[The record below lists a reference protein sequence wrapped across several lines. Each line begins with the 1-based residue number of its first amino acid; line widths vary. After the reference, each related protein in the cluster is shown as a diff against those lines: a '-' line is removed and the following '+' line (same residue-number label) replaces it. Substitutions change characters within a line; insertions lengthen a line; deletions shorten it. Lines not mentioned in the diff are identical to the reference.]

1 MNPSNQPISLRR
13 CACIGGGVIGAG
25 WACRMLLNGMD
36 VAVFDPDPATRERT
50 KTILANAERAWQRLY
65 EAPLPPQGA
74 LKFTKTLAEAVEGV
88 QLIQESLPEKLELKR
103 SAYRELEAVAAS
115 DALIASSTS
124 GLTPT
129 DLQEGM
135 QHPQRLLVGHPF
147 QPVYLMPLVE
157 IVGGR
162 RTDPASIERAKAF
175 YGEIGMTPV
184 VIGKEIEAFVA
195 DRLME
200 ALWREALW
208 LIKDGVATAGEIDDI
223 MRLSFGL
230 RWASMG
236 LFQTYHLAGGEA
248 GMRHFLRQFAPCL
261 ALPWT
266 KLTEVPEMDEAF
278 VDQIVE
284 QTEASIGG
292 RTLAK
297 IERLRDDN
305 LVATLQA
312 LQQQDEG
319 RGWGAG
325 AAVNRHRRLL
335 TGRAE
340 TSGRTHEYRTAL
352 SPDWLDHGGRLS
364 DAGCR
369 DIATLAAR
377 AFVSSALHPSSGS
390 GSELSYFS
398 SRATISN
405 RDEGVLQPGNPV
417 HVETRVLSADGH
429 SLQLAQKINSASS
442 ELASIKHVLQP
453 VDPRRQ
459 LICEA
464 PAALIKRL
472 QAMAAAAP
480 PLKSP
485 TGAPA

>member
-1 MNPSNQPISLRR
+1 M
-13 CACIGGGVIGAG
+13 
-25 WACRMLLNGMD
+25 
-36 VAVFDPDPATRERT
+36 
-50 KTILANAERAWQRLY
+50 Y
-65 EAPLPPQGA
+65 EAPLPPRGTLRFA
-74 LKFTKTLAEAVEGV
+74 DTLADAVDGV
-88 QLIQESLPEKLELKR
+88 QLIQENLPEKLDLKR
-103 SAYRELEAVAAS
+103 SAYRELEVVAAS
-115 DALIASSTS
+115 DVLIASSTS
-124 GLTPT
+124 GLTPS

-135 QHPQRLLVGHPF
+135 LHPQRLLVGHPF

-162 RTDPASIERAKAF
+162 RTDPASIQRAQAF
-175 YGEIGMTPV
+175 YGELGMAPV

-208 LIKDGVATAGEIDDI
+208 LVKDGVATAGEIDDI

-284 QTEASIGG
+284 QTEASVGD
-292 RTLAK
+292 RTLAE

-312 LQQQDEG
+312 LQQQNDG

-325 AAVNRHRRLL
+325 TAVNRHRRLL
-335 TGRAE
+335 A
-340 TSGRTHEYRTAL
+340 GRT
-352 SPDWLDHGGRLS
+352 
-364 DAGCR
+364 
-369 DIATLAAR
+369 
-377 AFVSSALHPSSGS
+377 
-390 GSELSYFS
+390 
-398 SRATISN
+398 
-405 RDEGVLQPGNPV
+405 
-417 HVETRVLSADGH
+417 
-429 SLQLAQKINSASS
+429 
-442 ELASIKHVLQP
+442 
-453 VDPRRQ
+453 
-459 LICEA
+459 
-464 PAALIKRL
+464 
-472 QAMAAAAP
+472 AAAAQ
-480 PLKSP
+480 PLPSP
-485 TGAPA
+485 TGDPA